1 MNNPDKW
8 AAYDVSRSRLLTKIA
23 EYDHLIDLEQSAA
36 VPNAAKIAALE
47 SEQSALIDQ
56 SDLLSPE
63 PHFIEIGDPDDSIE
77 PLPIFVTR
85 RLP

>member
-1 MNNPDKW
+1 MTDNTEW
-8 AAYDVSRSRLLTKIA
+8 AAYDVARSRLLTKIA

>member
-1 MNNPDKW
+1 MTDNTEW
-8 AAYDVSRSRLLTKIA
+8 AAYDVARSRLLTKIA

-85 RLP
+85 RIP

>member
-1 MNNPDKW
+1 MENTDKW
-8 AAYDVSRSRLLTKIA
+8 AAYDVARNRLLTKIS
-23 EYDHLIDLEQSAA
+23 EYDHLIDLELSVA

-47 SEQSALIDQ
+47 SEQSALVDQ
-56 SDLLSPE
+56 SDMLSPE
-63 PHFIEIGDPDDSIE
+63 PHFIEIGDPDDVIE

>member
-1 MNNPDKW
+1 MTDTAKW
-8 AAYDVSRSRLLTKIA
+8 AAYDLARSRLLTQIG

-56 SDLLSPE
+56 SDMLTPE
-63 PHFIEIGDPDDSIE
+63 PHFIEIGDPDDVIE
-77 PLPIFVTR
+77 PLPIFVSR
-85 RLP
+85 RP

>member
-1 MNNPDKW
+1 MVNPDKW
-8 AAYDVSRSRLLTKIA
+8 AAYDVARSSLLMKIS

-36 VPNAAKIAALE
+36 VPNAAKVAALE

-56 SDLLSPE
+56 SDMLSPE
-63 PHFIEIGDPDDSIE
+63 PHFIEIGDPDDAIE
-77 PLPIFVTR
+77 SLPIFVTR